1 VKVNYHTHSTWCDGG
16 DTPEALA
23 LAAIEK
29 GFGTLGFSSHSDMLN
44 DVGAYVADVRGLAER
59 YSGQLRILCG
69 IEAELAKPYERGPYD
84 YVIGSHHFITAP
96 DGGFFAF
103 DHTPQILADGI
114 RDHFGGDAVAFVR
127 AYYAALRATLDLD
140 FDIVGHPDLV
150 LKFNA
155 RHPYF
160 DETADWYRAE
170 LERTA
175 DAIAA
180 SGKLVEVNTGA
191 ISRGWLDDAYPSPVF
206 REMLRERGVKFVLS
220 SDAHSAAALDCAFDR
235 FGNEEE
241 YVCPF

>member
-16 DTPEALA
+16 DTPEAMA
-23 LAAIEK
+23 RAAMEK
-29 GFGTLGFSSHSDMLN
+29 GFDALGFSSHSDMVN
-44 DVGAYVADVRGLAER
+44 DVGAYVADIRGLAER
-59 YSGQLRILCG
+59 YRGQLRILCA

-103 DHTPQILADGI
+103 DHTPQILAEGI
-114 RDHFGGDAVAFVR
+114 RDHFGGDAVAFVK

-150 LKFNA
+150 RKFNVK
-155 RHPYF
+155 HPYF
-160 DETADWYRAE
+160 DETADWYHE
-170 LERTA
+170 EQEKTA

-191 ISRGWLDDAYPSPVF
+191 ISRGWIDDAYPSPAF
-206 REMLRERGVKFVLS
+206 RQMLRARGVKFVLS
-220 SDAHSAAALDCAFDR
+220 SDAHSASALDCAFDR
-235 FGNEEE
+235 FDNEEE